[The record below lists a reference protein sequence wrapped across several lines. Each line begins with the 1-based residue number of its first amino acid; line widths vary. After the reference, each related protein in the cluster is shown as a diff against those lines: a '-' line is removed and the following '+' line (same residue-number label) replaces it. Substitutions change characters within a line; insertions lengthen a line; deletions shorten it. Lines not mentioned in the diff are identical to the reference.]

1 MLQQSKHKGIDH
13 MPVLQIS
20 HPILPANPA
29 QKSLQLAQQW
39 GYLCPNELAADY
51 AFDSLV
57 PAICMDCDYS
67 TEYEPDQDKG
77 HCENCSSKSV
87 KSILILQGVI

>member
-1 MLQQSKHKGIDH
+1 

-77 HCENCSSKSV
+77 HCENCSSNSV